1 MKISTVRFF
10 VSFVLDGLNA
20 EAIKP
25 NASVWYVITSRSFV
39 PLPPKNSVSNRIS
52 PVNALY
58 TPTMSISIPPPNTEA
73 GMSEFLR
80 KPTHLRSMFAAKRLA
95 SSTAIRLKPLHTL

>member
-1 MKISTVRFF
+1 MIKHAETP
-10 VSFVLDGLNA
+10 LNG
-20 EAIKP
+20 ICL
-25 NASVWYVITSRSFV
+25 SLIHIF
-39 PLPPKNSVSNRIS
+39 
-52 PVNALY
+52 
-58 TPTMSISIPPPNTEA
+58 PPPNTEA